1 MMQTAKSMAVAFLL
15 TALALVNF
23 QAFSQDDKAP
33 KDIQTKKNPVA
44 SSDAVLAK
52 AKTVYEENC
61 LMCHGENGKG
71 DGPMASMLKEKPTDV
86 SDAKIIGEATDK
98 GPLISFEAIGIH
110 AHDLATILD
119 REGVAVRGGHHC
131 AQPLMERFSVS
142 GTARASFA
150 LYNTAAEV
158 DALIA
163 AVGEARRVFG

>member
-1 MMQTAKSMAVAFLL
+1 MMHTAKSLAVAFLL

-61 LMCHGENGKG
+61 LMCHGEAGKG

-86 SDAKIIGEATDK
+86 SDAKIIGEATDGEIFWFITK
-98 GPLISFEAIGIH
+98 GKKPMPNFENKLSEEERWSLVH
-110 AHDLATILD
+110 
-119 REGVAVRGGHHC
+119 
-131 AQPLMERFSVS
+131 LMRSLS
-142 GTARASFA
+142 KTKPN
-150 LYNTAAEV
+150 NTPH
-158 DALIA
+158 
-163 AVGEARRVFG
+163 

>member
-1 MMQTAKSMAVAFLL
+1 MMRTARSMAVGFLL

-61 LMCHGENGKG
+61 LMCHGEAGKG

-86 SDAKIIGEATDK
+86 SDAKIIGEATDGEIFWFITK
-98 GPLISFEAIGIH
+98 GRKPMPPFETKLSEEERWSLVH
-110 AHDLATILD
+110 
-119 REGVAVRGGHHC
+119 
-131 AQPLMERFSVS
+131 LMRSLS
-142 GTARASFA
+142 KTKPN
-150 LYNTAAEV
+150 NTPH
-158 DALIA
+158 
-163 AVGEARRVFG
+163 

>member
-33 KDIQTKKNPVA
+33 KDIQTKKNPVE

-61 LMCHGENGKG
+61 LMCHGEAGKG

-86 SDAKIIGEATDK
+86 SDAKIIGEATDGEIFWLITK
-98 GPLISFEAIGIH
+98 GKKPMPPFETKLSEEERWSLVH
-110 AHDLATILD
+110 
-119 REGVAVRGGHHC
+119 
-131 AQPLMERFSVS
+131 LMRSLS
-142 GTARASFA
+142 KTKPN
-150 LYNTAAEV
+150 NTPH
-158 DALIA
+158 
-163 AVGEARRVFG
+163 